1 MSERQIKGFLMYQQ
15 VCRQNANKNGTIFDN
30 FDVKDAQLKEINFCI
45 KKQKMRFK
53 LEKDFYLHKI
63 IGSVLLI

>member
-1 MSERQIKGFLMYQQ
+1 MSERQIKEFLMYQK

-45 KKQKMRFK
+45 KNKRCDLNWKRISIFIK
-53 LEKDFYLHKI
+53 LLEVFC
-63 IGSVLLI
+63 

>member
-45 KKQKMRFK
+45 KT
-53 LEKDFYLHKI
+53 KDVI
-63 IGSVLLI
+63 